1 MAGRKR
7 IDETG
12 EKRDVKINAYVT
24 AQMSADI
31 QDLARFKK
39 ISVASLIVNAI
50 DEYIT
55 PRLQQI
61 NNIRELEKGLQPM
74 IADLR
79 NFALIS

>member
-61 NNIRELEKGLQPM
+61 NNIRELEKGL
-74 IADLR
+74 
-79 NFALIS
+79 